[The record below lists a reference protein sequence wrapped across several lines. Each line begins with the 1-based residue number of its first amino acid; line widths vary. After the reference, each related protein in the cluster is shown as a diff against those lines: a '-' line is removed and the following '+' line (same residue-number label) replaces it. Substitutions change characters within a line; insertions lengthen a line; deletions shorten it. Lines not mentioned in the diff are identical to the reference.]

1 LGYGGYLDDQYGTM
15 VRHVKSG
22 QLIMK
27 LNDKTILI
35 TGASSGIGRSV
46 AEQLGALGNN
56 LVITARREEALNDVA
71 ASIKNNGGHCLA
83 IATDAL
89 DEQGAVIVVKAA
101 VEHFGGIDVALFN
114 IGDGPSFNM
123 ATTTAA
129 EVKQNMQVNYDS
141 MVNYLV
147 PVIQQMKSQ
156 RHGVI
161 AHTNSLA
168 GFLGLPMQGPYSAA
182 KAAGRI
188 LLDSCRIE
196 LETFN
201 IKVVSLYPGFVA
213 TERVAD
219 DGIPAPFEISEKK
232 AAQHMIRG
240 IESEKSDYLFPQSL
254 KLLIR
259 LARVLPKPLLG
270 SILKRSIPDAY

>member
-1 LGYGGYLDDQYGTM
+1 
-15 VRHVKSG
+15 
-22 QLIMK
+22 MK

-35 TGASSGIGRSV
+35 TGASSGIGRAV
-46 AEQLGALGNN
+46 AEQLGAQGNN
-56 LVITARREEALNDVA
+56 VIITARRQGMLDDVA
-71 ASIKNNGGHCLA
+71 TAIKNKGGCCLV

-89 DEQGAVIVVKAA
+89 DETGAELVVQAA
-101 VEHFGGIDVALFN
+101 VEHFGVIDVALFN

-123 ATTTAA
+123 ATTTAV
-129 EVKQNMQVNYDS
+129 EVKRNMQINYDS

-147 PVIQQMKSQ
+147 PVIQQMKQ
-156 RHGVI
+156 QQHGII

-196 LETFN
+196 LDVFN

-213 TERVAD
+213 TERVAE
-219 DGIPAPFEISEKK
+219 DGIPAPFEISEEK
-232 AAQHMIRG
+232 AAQHMIKG
-240 IESEKSDYLFPQSL
+240 IASEKSDYLFPQSL
-254 KLLIR
+254 KMLIR
-259 LARVLPKPLLG
+259 LARILPKSLLG
-270 SILKRSIPDAY
+270 SILKRSIPEAY

>member
-1 LGYGGYLDDQYGTM
+1 
-15 VRHVKSG
+15 
-22 QLIMK
+22 MK

-35 TGASSGIGRSV
+35 TGASSGIGRAV
-46 AEQLGALGNN
+46 AEQLGAQGNN
-56 LVITARREEALNDVA
+56 VIITARRQEMLDDVA
-71 ASIKNNGGHCLA
+71 TAITHKGGRCLA

-89 DEQGAVIVVKAA
+89 DEEGAEHVVRAA
-101 VEHFGGIDVALFN
+101 VEYFGDIDVALFN

-123 ATTTAA
+123 ATTTAV
-129 EVKQNMQVNYDS
+129 EVKQNMQINYDS

-147 PVIQQMKSQ
+147 PVIQQMKQQ
-156 RHGVI
+156 RHGII

-196 LETFN
+196 LDVFN

-213 TERVAD
+213 TERVAE
-219 DGIPAPFEISEKK
+219 DGIPAPFEISEEK
-232 AAQHMIRG
+232 AAQHMIKG
-240 IESEKSDYLFPQSL
+240 IASEKSDYLFPQSL
-254 KLLIR
+254 KMLIR

-270 SILKRSIPDAY
+270 SILKRSIPEAY

>member
-1 LGYGGYLDDQYGTM
+1 
-15 VRHVKSG
+15 
-22 QLIMK
+22 MK
-27 LNDKTILI
+27 LSDKTILI

-46 AEQLGALGNN
+46 AEQLGAQGNN
-56 LVITARREEALNDVA
+56 LIITARREGALNDVA
-71 ASIKNNGGHCLA
+71 KTINDNGGRCLA

-89 DEQGAVIVVKAA
+89 DEKGAVVVVKAA
-101 VEHFGGIDVALFN
+101 VERFGGIDVALFN

-129 EVKQNMQVNYDS
+129 EVKRNMQVNYDS

-147 PVIQQMKSQ
+147 PVIQQMKYQ
-156 RHGVI
+156 RHGII

-196 LETFN
+196 LDAFN

-219 DGIPAPFEISEKK
+219 DGIPAPFEISEEK
-232 AAQHMIRG
+232 AAKHMIKG
-240 IESEKSDYLFPQSL
+240 IASEKSDYLFPLSL
-254 KLLIR
+254 NMLIR
-259 LARVLPKPLLG
+259 LARVLPKSLLG
-270 SILKRSIPDAY
+270 NILKRSIPEAY